1 MCIRKLLWPNCCLIH
16 SASSASVVLPTNM
29 YTSDLIETNVDA
41 VNGAGGHG
49 EMYAEIDQ
57 MQRMMDNASATHIM
71 EQPQDYLAAVDS
83 K

>member
-1 MCIRKLLWPNCCLIH
+1 MTQPFFD

-29 YTSDLIETNVDA
+29 YTSDLVETNVDA
-41 VNGAGGHG
+41 TNGRGG

-57 MQRMMDNASATHIM
+57 MHRMMDEASAAYM
-71 EQPQDYLAAVDS
+71 KPPQEYLTAVDS